1 MLKFF
6 LYKVLRPP
14 YFEEHLLSIGPMT
27 RLFSIVLVV
36 ADFKA
41 DFEDFEIIWFHI

>member
-1 MLKFF
+1 MLKSF
-6 LYKVLRPP
+6 LSKVLRPP
-14 YFEEHLLSIGPMT
+14 YFAEHLLSIGPMT

-41 DFEDFEIIWFHI
+41 DFEDFEIVWFHM